1 MPQVKVEALVPDT
14 DADTVFARISD
25 FERYSHYTN
34 AVREITLRTLG
45 NGVVESA
52 WSVNFRN
59 GILRWSERDHID
71 SARRVVTFEQL
82 DGDFDELSGQWT
94 VTPAGQDVRVVFV
107 AEFDLGMP
115 SIAAMIN
122 PIAERT
128 LRENIE
134 AILRGLLGQN
144 TVLFSAET
152 APPASPRSA

>member
-1 MPQVKVEALVPDT
+1 MPQVKVQALVPDT

-25 FERYSHYTN
+25 FESYSHHTD
-34 AVREITLRTLG
+34 AVREITLRPLG
-45 NGVVESA
+45 NGVVESE

-59 GILRWSERDHID
+59 GILCWSERDHID
-71 SARRVVTFEQL
+71 PAQRVITFEQL

-94 VTPAGQDVRVVFV
+94 VTPAGQDVRVAFA

-115 SIAAMIN
+115 SLADMIN

-134 AILRGLLGQN
+134 AILRGLLGEN
-144 TVLFSAET
+144 TVLVTAAAE
-152 APPASPRSA
+152 PPVSPRSA